1 MEEHVRDTSGPE
13 PIAIIGMGC
22 RFAGEA
28 SSVEGF
34 WDMLRLGR
42 REHGRVPASR
52 YQASAW
58 EHPSHERKGAI
69 NHDSGFFLAED
80 PSHFDAPFFSI
91 TSKEAA
97 GMDPVQRILLEVA
110 YEAFENGGV
119 PMETL
124 PGSATGVYSGCMTND
139 YELLSTRDI
148 MDMPHNSATGNGKTM
163 LANRLSWF
171 FDLRGP
177 SIMMD
182 TACSSSLTALHLATQ
197 ALRAGE
203 CSQALVT
210 GASLILHPNF
220 TQRLSYM
227 HMLSADGISHS
238 FDSKANG
245 YGRGEGFGAILLK
258 PLSKAMADGDMIR
271 AIVRATGS
279 NQDGR
284 TPGITM
290 PNATAQA
297 DLIRSTYSRA
307 GLSMGETSYFEAHG
321 TGTAIGD
328 PTELSAIGASFG
340 AERKPGDE
348 PLCVGSVKSNLGHT
362 EGAAGVASIIKV
374 VLCLE
379 KGMLVPNAGFS
390 NLNPKIRLEEWG
402 LRLSN
407 STTPWPS
414 HLLQRASIN
423 SFGFGGANAHAILES
438 TAQYLGKTQAPSDS
452 TIEGTPQVVVVS
464 THDQSGLDRTADK
477 WTSFLN
483 PCVDGKRKDIAL
495 LDVAHTMATRR
506 SQLPFR
512 SFAVVNSLAELR
524 NVMAAGLPT
533 FSRASRKNQA
543 HLAFIFTGQGA
554 QWPRMG
560 VQLLANPVFAASM
573 ERSQQVLQSLD
584 CSWDL
589 LEEIRAGAT
598 TSRINRPDRSQPSC
612 CALQVALVDM
622 LRSWGVTP
630 KAVVGHSSGE
640 VGAAYAAGYLTHED
654 AIRITYFRGVLS
666 QRIAESESR
675 GGMLAAGISAADAQ
689 EYLQTLPPESA
700 VVACVNSP
708 SSVTLSGNIEEINL
722 LEKRLQADGCFAR
735 KLRVDTAYH
744 SPHMRALADDYKTA
758 IESIQPVDKYN
769 GSISMF
775 SSVTKELLQA
785 ADLDASYW
793 VRNLVSPVE
802 FAAAVTKVATMTE
815 AGRGRGRRRVV
826 PVKWAGFLEIGPHE
840 ALKGPFNQTLQ
851 EANAD
856 LASTPYKSL
865 VLRKQDSRQT
875 ALQVAGLLWC
885 LGYAINL
892 DTANQSFL
900 ESRRPQVSRDLP
912 SYAWNHQ
919 STFWHEP
926 LESAR
931 LRQRKEPRHDLLG
944 MPWDYQNELE
954 PRWRNFLRVSELP
967 WLADHVVAGSIVYPA
982 AGMVSM
988 VAEAAR
994 QLAGTTKWLEG
1005 IEFNDLDFF
1014 RGVVIPPDE
1023 RGLEIVLHVA
1033 PHHGMN
1039 GWYEFGIFSL
1049 PENSSWVQH
1058 AKGAFAPQ
1066 YADEDGVGCAA
1077 DWQCT
1082 VQRVRQTQAMAKK
1095 AEIEAVYEWLSETGG
1110 VTLGPTFR
1118 SMAGVAFD
1126 SESRLYVTGVAPNT
1140 KQTMP
1145 YERESPCLVHPTSL
1159 DSLFQAAVVSCSD
1172 ALSNHNA
1179 NIPVGVERLYL
1190 STAFSLQPGDRFD
1203 VHVETRYENGV
1214 SFTESIASDPS
1225 WQQPGM
1231 VLQGVRLGRVPTRS
1245 GGSTIEEIQ
1254 QSRFSTLHWA
1264 EHVDSSGGLEGRC
1277 SGGLQNWLGRVC
1289 HTHGDARVLV
1299 VTTKDIGQVVEAL
1312 RDYAPKRSHR
1322 PRLQKLTIV
1331 LSDPDTEALTNQ
1343 VKIIKDSLDG
1353 CQVLPVASL
1362 QDIGTDLLG
1371 ETAYDAI
1378 IVDHPDVWSGD
1389 NTKAFFNSLLSI
1401 TRPDSWI
1408 AARATAENHDAAI
1421 RNAGHADWEVQG
1433 SIEQPGYLLIRR
1445 QLAPV
1450 ELDPTIYI
1458 LSSAAAESVG
1468 PLLYELD
1475 GVVNKLGSKIELVDV
1490 DKAPDLKE
1498 KMIISLLE
1506 LDRPWTVNWT
1516 PDEISRF
1523 QSLLQAKCLLW
1534 ISQCPGHEASGYA
1547 GFGATTGLLRTV
1559 RNENPHIVLP
1569 QLLVS
1574 GKDKDPHNLARS
1586 IAHVLQL
1593 TLKPRSRPH
1602 DLEFYM
1608 QDNRLLVPRAI
1619 TARAVDES
1627 MDALLRGPRPTLAE
1641 LAQDSRPLRLC
1652 TKSQDISDAR
1662 WELDE
1667 RLNSALPDDLVE
1679 VQLHKV
1685 SISELASKSGI
1696 SPEARIAAI
1705 EAVGIVRQVGMSIGS
1720 AFQVGDEVLCAIP
1733 SDAWPSAL
1741 TTHVRLPASAIWN
1754 SPSQQSETQS
1764 VSMPVAFAA
1773 AYTSLF
1779 GSSGASAS
1787 SVLIVGSVS
1796 QTLRATVDCALA
1808 AGMQVYVAVDGED
1821 GINGMRSKYV
1831 GLHERIIPIHRELDT
1846 TVKRLTGGKGVE
1858 LSVCCL
1864 GGSVSRLAARC
1875 LAYSGRLVD
1884 LSEELNLAALPQTFV
1899 DRGCTVSSVRLS
1911 RMLREA
1917 PRQLQANFHRAV
1929 DLLGSDA
1936 LASVQAYQSFPVSQV
1951 ADAVAHARDSGTR
1964 AIVDLQAPGQVPI
1977 VPALPDPAPLPAEN
1991 TYILVGGLGT
2001 LGIALASTLVDCGAR
2016 HLVFLSRS
2024 GAVRET
2030 QQTALKELQD
2040 RGARTDVV
2048 RCDAACQEDVK
2059 SLLTRAE
2066 NNRWRVRGIVQCATV
2081 LKDGMFEHMD
2091 FDAWKQS
2098 TEPKVQGTWNL
2109 HKAFYSTPLDFFVT
2123 LSSIASITGNMGQ
2136 ANYAAGNGYMD
2147 ALMIWR
2153 RKHHLPGH
2161 SINIGLVPDASGVSD
2176 VAETPEQRRQRY
2188 RHLEGTEILQR
2199 EVQTLLR
2206 VIVQKITRVPAQVI
2220 AGLTDTLP
2228 RTDGAASWQ
2237 FDRKFDHR
2245 IQVVADE
2252 DAAAGV
2258 VKTSTLLK
2266 KAQSVDEAVRV
2277 VNQALQEYL
2286 ARAMASSAE
2295 AIDLELPF
2303 SALGVDSLKAAE
2315 VQNWVSREMGAELSS
2330 FEFIG
2335 AQPVRVLAEKIAT
2348 LSSFVVAT

>member
-1 MEEHVRDTSGPE
+1 MEEQTKDISGPE

-28 SSVEGF
+28 SSIEGF
-34 WDMLRLGR
+34 WDTLRLGR

-80 PSHFDAPFFSI
+80 PSRFDAPFFSI

-119 PMETL
+119 PMESL

-148 MDMPHNSATGNGKTM
+148 MDMPHNSATGNGRTM

-177 SIMMD
+177 SIMLD

-258 PLSKAMADGDMIR
+258 PLSKAMADGDAIR

-297 DLIRSTYSRA
+297 DLIRTTYSQTR
-307 GLSMGETSYFEAHG
+307 LSMSDTSYFEAHG

-348 PLCVGSVKSNLGHT
+348 PVYVGSVKSNLGHT

-379 KGMLVPNAGFS
+379 KAMLVPNAGFS

-407 STTPWPS
+407 TTTPWPP
-414 HLLQRASIN
+414 HLSQRASIN

-438 TAQYLGKTQAPSDS
+438 TAQYLGKTQTLSD
-452 TIEGTPQVVVVS
+452 TTEGIAQVVVVS

-477 WTSFLN
+477 WNNFL
-483 PCVDGKRKDIAL
+483 DSSAYGKRKGIL
-495 LDVAHTMATRR
+495 LPDVAHTMATRR

-512 SFAVVNSLAELR
+512 SFAVVDSLAELR
-524 NVMAAGLPT
+524 DVMAAGLPT
-533 FSRASRKNQA
+533 FPRASRKNQT
-543 HLAFIFTGQGA
+543 HLAFVFTGQGA

-560 VQLLANPVFAASM
+560 VQLLTNPVFAASI
-573 ERSQQVLQSLD
+573 ERSQQVLWNFD
-584 CSWDL
+584 CPWDL
-589 LEEIRAGAT
+589 LAEIRADAT
-598 TSRINRPDRSQPSC
+598 TSRISRPDRSQPCC
-612 CALQVALVDM
+612 CALQIALVDM

-654 AIRITYFRGVLS
+654 AIQVTYFRGVLS
-666 QRIAESESR
+666 QRIAESGSR

-689 EYLQTLPPESA
+689 GYLQTLPPGSV

-708 SSVTLSGNIEEINL
+708 SSVTLSGNIDEINL
-722 LEKRLQADGCFAR
+722 LEGRLQADGRFAR

-744 SPHMRALADDYKTA
+744 SPHMRELAADYKAA
-758 IESIQPVDKYN
+758 IESVQPTDRYN
-769 GSISMF
+769 GSIAMF
-775 SSVTKELLQA
+775 SSVNKELLQP
-785 ADLDASYW
+785 ADLDAAYW

-802 FAAAVTKVATMTE
+802 FAAAVTKVVTMTE
-815 AGRGRGRRRVV
+815 AGKGRGRRRVV
-826 PVKWAGFLEIGPHE
+826 PVKWASFLEIGPHE

-856 LASTPYKSL
+856 MASIPYRSL
-865 VLRKQDSRQT
+865 VLRKQNSRQT
-875 ALQVAGLLWC
+875 ALEAAGLLWC
-885 LGYAINL
+885 LGYAIDL

-900 ESRRPQVSRDLP
+900 GGIRPQVSRDLP

-919 STFWHEP
+919 SSFWHEP

-931 LRQRKEPRHDLLG
+931 LRQRTEPRHDLLG
-944 MPWDYQNELE
+944 MPWDYQNDLE

-967 WLADHVVAGSIVYPA
+967 WLADYVVAGSIVYPA

-994 QLAGTTKWLEG
+994 QLADTTKWLEG
-1005 IEFNDLDFF
+1005 IEFYDLDFF

-1023 RGLEIVLHVA
+1023 RGLEVVLHVA
-1033 PHHGMN
+1033 PHRGMN

-1049 PENSSWVQH
+1049 SENSSWVQH

-1066 YADEDGVGCAA
+1066 YADEDGVVCAA
-1077 DWQCT
+1077 DWQNT
-1082 VQRVRQTQAMAKK
+1082 VQRVRHTEAVAKK

-1110 VTLGPTFR
+1110 VSLGSTFR

-1126 SESRLYVTGVAPNT
+1126 SGSRLYATGVAPNT

-1145 YERESPCLVHPTSL
+1145 YERESPCLIHPTAL
-1159 DSLFQAAVVSCSD
+1159 DTLFQGAVLSCSD
-1172 ALSNHNA
+1172 ALTNHNA

-1190 STAFSLQPGDRFD
+1190 STDFSLQPGDRFD

-1214 SFTESIASDPS
+1214 SLSESIASDPS
-1225 WQQPGM
+1225 WQQPGV

-1245 GGSTIEEIQ
+1245 SSSTKEEIQ
-1254 QSRFSTLHWA
+1254 RSRFSTLHWA
-1264 EHVDSSGGLEGRC
+1264 EHLDSFCGPEVRLSGGLK
-1277 SGGLQNWLGRVC
+1277 SWIGRVC

-1299 VTTKDIGQVVEAL
+1299 VTTRSTVQVLEAL
-1312 RDYAPKRSHR
+1312 EPYAPRSSHR
-1322 PRLQKLTIV
+1322 PRLQQLTIV
-1331 LSDPDTEALTNQ
+1331 LSDPDTARSTDQ
-1343 VKIIKDSLDG
+1343 VKAIQESLEG
-1353 CQVLPVASL
+1353 CRVLSVVSL
-1362 QDIGTDLLG
+1362 QDLDTELLG
-1371 ETAYDAI
+1371 EGAYDAVL
-1378 IVDHPDVWSGD
+1378 VDHPNIWRGD
-1389 NTKAFFNSLLSI
+1389 TAKALLDSLLPM
-1401 TRPDSWI
+1401 TGPDSWI
-1408 AARATAENHDAAI
+1408 AARATDEEHDAVI
-1421 RNAGHADWEVQG
+1421 RNAGHADWEMQ
-1433 SIEQPGYLLIRR
+1433 SLIDDTDYLLLRR
-1445 QLAPV
+1445 QHAPV
-1450 ELDPTIYI
+1450 KLDPTVYI
-1458 LSSAAAESVG
+1458 LSSAANESVG
-1468 PLLYELD
+1468 PLLHELD
-1475 GVVNKLGSKIELVDV
+1475 GVVGNLGSKIEVVDI
-1490 DKAPDLKE
+1490 DKASEMKDKT
-1498 KMIISLLE
+1498 IISLLE
-1506 LDRPWTVNWT
+1506 LQRPWIANWASN
-1516 PDEISRF
+1516 EISRF
-1523 QSLLQAKCLLW
+1523 RSLLEAKCLLW
-1534 ISQCPGHEASGYA
+1534 MSQCPEHEASGYA

-1559 RNENPHIVLP
+1559 RNENPRIVLP

-1574 GKDKDPHNLARS
+1574 EKDNDPHSLARS

-1593 TLKPRSRPH
+1593 TLQPQSRPY
-1602 DLEFYM
+1602 DWEFYL
-1608 QDNRLLVPRAI
+1608 QDNRLLVPRAVA
-1619 TARAVDES
+1619 TAPVDES
-1627 MDALLRGPRPTLAE
+1627 MDALLHGPRPTMAE
-1641 LAQDSRPLRLC
+1641 LAQDPRPLHLC
-1652 TKSQDISDAR
+1652 NKSQDISDAQ
-1662 WELDE
+1662 WELDD
-1667 RLNSALPDDLVE
+1667 RLNTSLADDLVE

-1685 SISELASKSGI
+1685 SICEPTGKGGI
-1696 SPEARIAAI
+1696 SSEARIAAI
-1705 EAVGIVRQVGMSIGS
+1705 EAVGVVRQVGASIGS

-1733 SDAWPSAL
+1733 SDAWSSAL
-1741 TTHVRLPASAIWN
+1741 ATHVRLPASAIWH
-1754 SPSQQSETQS
+1754 SPLRQDQAKSA
-1764 VSMPVAFAA
+1764 SMLVAFAA

-1779 GSSGASAS
+1779 GSFGTSAS
-1787 SVLIVGSVS
+1787 SVLIVGSIS
-1796 QTLRATVDCALA
+1796 QTLRATIDCALA
-1808 AGMQVYVAVDGED
+1808 AGMQVYVAVDGE
-1821 GINGMRSKYV
+1821 NGVKDLLSKYNR
-1831 GLHERIIPIHRELDT
+1831 LHERIIPIHRELDT
-1846 TVKRLTGGKGVE
+1846 TVKRLTEGKGVE

-1864 GGSVSRLAARC
+1864 GGSVSRLVARC

-1899 DRGCTVSSVRLS
+1899 DRGCSVSSVRLS

-1929 DLLGSDA
+1929 DLVGSDA
-1936 LASVQAYQSFPVSQV
+1936 LTSVQSYPSFPVSQI

-1964 AIVDLQAPGQVPI
+1964 VIIDLQAPGKVPV

-2001 LGIALASTLVDCGAR
+2001 LGIAIADTLVICGAR

-2024 GAVRET
+2024 GAVREI
-2030 QQTALKELQD
+2030 QQVALKELQD
-2040 RGARTDVV
+2040 RGVRADVV
-2048 RCDAACQEDVK
+2048 QCNAASRVEVQG
-2059 SLLTRAE
+2059 LLTRAAE
-2066 NNRWRVRGIVQCATV
+2066 SRWRIRGIVQCATV

-2098 TEPKVQGTWNL
+2098 TEPKIQGTWNL
-2109 HKAFYSTPLDFFVT
+2109 HEAFSSTPLDFFVT
-2123 LSSIASITGNMGQ
+2123 LSSVASITGNMGQ

-2147 ALMIWR
+2147 ALMTWR

-2161 SINIGLVPDASGVSD
+2161 SINIGLVPDASGLGD

-2188 RHLEGTEILQR
+2188 RHLEGTEILQH

-2206 VIVQKITRVPAQVI
+2206 VIVQKITPVPAQVI

-2252 DAAAGV
+2252 DAGAGV
-2258 VKTSTLLK
+2258 AKTSTLLK
-2266 KAQSVDEAVRV
+2266 KAESVDEAVRV

-2348 LSSFVVAT
+2348 LSSFVTVT

>member
-1 MEEHVRDTSGPE
+1 MEEQAKDISGPE

-28 SSVEGF
+28 SSIEGF
-34 WDMLRLGR
+34 WDTLRLGR

-80 PSHFDAPFFSI
+80 PSRFDAPFFSI

-119 PMETL
+119 PMESL

-148 MDMPHNSATGNGKTM
+148 MDMPHNSATGNGRTM

-177 SIMMD
+177 SIMLD

-258 PLSKAMADGDMIR
+258 PLSKAMADGDAIR
-271 AIVRATGS
+271 AIVRTTGS

-297 DLIRSTYSRA
+297 DLIRSTYSQAR
-307 GLSMGETSYFEAHG
+307 LSMSDTSYFEAHG

-348 PLCVGSVKSNLGHT
+348 PVYVGSVKSNLGHT

-379 KGMLVPNAGFS
+379 KAMLVPNAGFS

-407 STTPWPS
+407 TTTPWPP
-414 HLLQRASIN
+414 HLSQRASIN

-438 TAQYLGKTQAPSDS
+438 TAQYLGKKQTLSD
-452 TIEGTPQVVVVS
+452 TTEGIAQVVVVS

-477 WTSFLN
+477 WKNFL
-483 PCVDGKRKDIAL
+483 DSSAYGKRKGISL
-495 LDVAHTMATRR
+495 PDVAHTMATRR
-506 SQLPFR
+506 SQHPFR
-512 SFAVVNSLAELR
+512 SFAVVDSLAELR
-524 NVMAAGLPT
+524 DVMAAGLPT
-533 FSRASRKNQA
+533 FPRASRKNQT
-543 HLAFIFTGQGA
+543 HLAFVFTGQGA

-560 VQLLANPVFAASM
+560 VQLLTNPVFAASI
-573 ERSQQVLQSLD
+573 ERSQQVLRSLD
-584 CSWDL
+584 CPWDL
-589 LEEIRAGAT
+589 LAEIRADAT
-598 TSRINRPDRSQPSC
+598 TSRINRPDRSQPCC
-612 CALQVALVDM
+612 CALQIALVDM

-654 AIRITYFRGVLS
+654 AIRVTYFRGVLS
-666 QRIAESESR
+666 QRIAESGSR

-689 EYLQTLPPESA
+689 GYLQTLPPDSV

-708 SSVTLSGNIEEINL
+708 SSVTLSGNIDEINL
-722 LEKRLQADGCFAR
+722 LEGRLQADGRFAR

-744 SPHMRALADDYKTA
+744 SPHMRALADDYKAA
-758 IESIQPVDKYN
+758 IESIQPTDRYN
-769 GSISMF
+769 GSIAMF
-775 SSVTKELLQA
+775 SSVNKELLQP
-785 ADLDASYW
+785 ADLDAAYW

-802 FAAAVTKVATMTE
+802 FAAAVTKVVTMTE
-815 AGRGRGRRRVV
+815 AGKGRGRRRVV

-840 ALKGPFNQTLQ
+840 ALKGPFNQILQ

-856 LASTPYKSL
+856 MASIPYRSL
-865 VLRKQDSRQT
+865 VLRKQNSRQT
-875 ALQVAGLLWC
+875 ALEAAGLLWC
-885 LGYAINL
+885 LGYAIDL
-892 DTANQSFL
+892 HTANQSFL
-900 ESRRPQVSRDLP
+900 GGIKPQVSRDLP

-919 STFWHEP
+919 SSFWHEP

-931 LRQRKEPRHDLLG
+931 LRQRTEPRHDLLG
-944 MPWDYQNELE
+944 MPWDYQNDLE

-994 QLAGTTKWLEG
+994 QLADTTKWLEG
-1005 IEFNDLDFF
+1005 IEFYDLDFF

-1023 RGLEIVLHVA
+1023 RGLEVVLHVA
-1033 PHHGMN
+1033 PHRGMN

-1066 YADEDGVGCAA
+1066 YADEDGVVCAA
-1077 DWQCT
+1077 DWQNT
-1082 VQRVRQTQAMAKK
+1082 VQRVRHTEAVAKK
-1095 AEIEAVYEWLSETGG
+1095 ADIEAVYEWLSETGG
-1110 VTLGPTFR
+1110 VSLGPTFR

-1126 SESRLYVTGVAPNT
+1126 SGSRLYATGVAPNT

-1145 YERESPCLVHPTSL
+1145 YERESPCLIHPTAL
-1159 DSLFQAAVVSCSD
+1159 DTLFQGAVLSCSD
-1172 ALSNHNA
+1172 ALTNHNA

-1190 STAFSLQPGDRFD
+1190 STDFSLQPGDRFD

-1214 SFTESIASDPS
+1214 SLSESIASDPS
-1225 WQQPGM
+1225 WQQPGV

-1245 GGSTIEEIQ
+1245 SSSTKEEIQ

-1264 EHVDSSGGLEGRC
+1264 EHLDSFCGPEVRLSGGLK
-1277 SGGLQNWLGRVC
+1277 SWIGRVC
-1289 HTHGDARVLV
+1289 HTHGDARVLA
-1299 VTTKDIGQVVEAL
+1299 VTTRSTDQVLGAL
-1312 RDYAPKRSHR
+1312 EPYAPKFSHR
-1322 PRLQKLTIV
+1322 PRLQQLTIV
-1331 LSDPDTEALTNQ
+1331 LSDPDTERSTDQ
-1343 VKIIKDSLDG
+1343 VKAIQEFLEG
-1353 CQVLPVASL
+1353 CQVLSVVSL
-1362 QDIGTDLLG
+1362 QDLDTELLG
-1371 ETAYDAI
+1371 EGAYDAVL
-1378 IVDHPDVWSGD
+1378 VDHPNIWRND
-1389 NTKAFFNSLLSI
+1389 TAKALLDSLLPI
-1401 TRPDSWI
+1401 TGPDSWI
-1408 AARATAENHDAAI
+1408 AARATDEEHDAVI
-1421 RNAGHADWEVQG
+1421 RNAGHADWEVQ
-1433 SIEQPGYLLIRR
+1433 SLIDDTDYLLLRR
-1445 QLAPV
+1445 QHAPV
-1450 ELDPTIYI
+1450 QLDPTVYI
-1458 LSSAAAESVG
+1458 LSSAANEPFS
-1468 PLLYELD
+1468 PLLHELD
-1475 GVVNKLGSKIELVDV
+1475 GVVGNLGSKIELVDI
-1490 DKAPDLKE
+1490 DKAPELKD
-1498 KMIISLLE
+1498 KTVISLLE
-1506 LDRPWTVNWT
+1506 LQRPWIANWASN
-1516 PDEISRF
+1516 EISRF
-1523 QSLLQAKCLLW
+1523 RSLLEAKCLLW
-1534 ISQCPGHEASGYA
+1534 MSQCPEHEASGYA

-1559 RNENPHIVLP
+1559 RNENPRIVLP

-1574 GKDKDPHNLARS
+1574 EKDNDPHSLARS

-1593 TLKPRSRPH
+1593 TLQPQSRPY
-1602 DLEFYM
+1602 DWEFYL
-1608 QDNRLLVPRAI
+1608 QDHRLLVPRAVA
-1619 TARAVDES
+1619 TAPVDES
-1627 MDALLRGPRPTLAE
+1627 MDALLHGPRPTMAE
-1641 LAQDSRPLRLC
+1641 LAQDPRPLHLC
-1652 TKSQDISDAR
+1652 NKSQDISDAQ
-1662 WELDE
+1662 WELDD
-1667 RLNSALPDDLVE
+1667 RLNTSLADDLVE

-1685 SISELASKSGI
+1685 SICEPTGKGGI
-1696 SPEARIAAI
+1696 SSEARIAAI
-1705 EAVGIVRQVGMSIGS
+1705 EAVGVVRQVGASIGS

-1733 SDAWPSAL
+1733 SDAWSSAL
-1741 TTHVRLPASAIWN
+1741 ATHVRLPASAIWH
-1754 SPSQQSETQS
+1754 SPLRQDQAKSA
-1764 VSMPVAFAA
+1764 SMLVAFAA

-1779 GSSGASAS
+1779 GSFGTSAS
-1787 SVLIVGSVS
+1787 SVLIVGSIS
-1796 QTLRATVDCALA
+1796 QTLRATIDCALA
-1808 AGMQVYVAVDGED
+1808 ADMQVYVAVDGE
-1821 GINGMRSKYV
+1821 NGVKDLLSKYN
-1831 GLHERIIPIHRELDT
+1831 GSHERIIPIHRELDT

-1929 DLLGSDA
+1929 DLVGSDA
-1936 LASVQAYQSFPVSQV
+1936 LTSVQSYPSFPVSQI

-1964 AIVDLQAPGQVPI
+1964 VIIDLQAPGKVPV

-2001 LGIALASTLVDCGAR
+2001 LGIAIADTLVNCGAR

-2024 GAVRET
+2024 GAVREI
-2030 QQTALKELQD
+2030 QQVALKELQD
-2040 RGARTDVV
+2040 RGVRADVV
-2048 RCDAACQEDVK
+2048 QCNAASRDEVQG
-2059 SLLTRAE
+2059 LLTRAAE
-2066 NNRWRVRGIVQCATV
+2066 SRWRIRGIVQCATV

-2098 TEPKVQGTWNL
+2098 TEPKIQGTWNL
-2109 HKAFYSTPLDFFVT
+2109 HEAFSSTPLDFFVT
-2123 LSSIASITGNMGQ
+2123 LSSVASITGNMGQ

-2147 ALMIWR
+2147 ALMTWR

-2161 SINIGLVPDASGVSD
+2161 SINIGLVPDASGLGD
-2176 VAETPEQRRQRY
+2176 VAESPEQRRQRY
-2188 RHLEGTEILQR
+2188 RHLEGTEILQH

-2206 VIVQKITRVPAQVI
+2206 VIVQKITPVPAQVI

-2252 DAAAGV
+2252 EAGAGV

-2266 KAQSVDEAVRV
+2266 KAESVDEAVRV

-2286 ARAMASSAE
+2286 ARAMASLLE

-2335 AQPVRVLAEKIAT
+2335 AKPVRVLAEKIAT
-2348 LSSFVVAT
+2348 LSSFFTVT

>member
-438 TAQYLGKTQAPSDS
+438 TAQYLG
-452 TIEGTPQVVVVS
+452 
-464 THDQSGLDRTADK
+464 
-477 WTSFLN
+477 
-483 PCVDGKRKDIAL
+483 
-495 LDVAHTMATRR
+495 
-506 SQLPFR
+506 
-512 SFAVVNSLAELR
+512 
-524 NVMAAGLPT
+524 LPT

-573 ERSQQVLQSLD
+573 ERSQ
-584 CSWDL
+584 
-589 LEEIRAGAT
+589 
-598 TSRINRPDRSQPSC
+598 
-612 CALQVALVDM
+612 QVALVDM

-1506 LDRPWTVNWT
+1506 LDRPWT
-1516 PDEISRF
+1516 
-1523 QSLLQAKCLLW
+1523 
-1534 ISQCPGHEASGYA
+1534 CPGHEASGYA

-1821 GINGMRSKYV
+1821 GINGMRSKY
-1831 GLHERIIPIHRELDT
+1831 
-1846 TVKRLTGGKGVE
+1846 
-1858 LSVCCL
+1858 
-1864 GGSVSRLAARC
+1864 
-1875 LAYSGRLVD
+1875 
-1884 LSEELNLAALPQTFV
+1884 TFV

-2335 AQPVRVLAEKIAT
+2335 AQP
-2348 LSSFVVAT
+2348 